1 MRPRA
6 DRQYLFRETV
16 RKDYAGATVAFKAVT
31 RLAPDD
37 ATAWYRLAALEVRQV
52 MSYGDDSS
60 FGFRGRAISLVY
72 DVRRQLDSSR
82 STSRFSHP
90 ILIRHRPLMSDRV

>member
-37 ATAWYRLAALEVRQV
+37 ATAWYRLAALEVR
-52 MSYGDDSS
+52 
-60 FGFRGRAISLVY
+60 RA
-72 DVRRQLDSSR
+72 RR
-82 STSRFSHP
+82 
-90 ILIRHRPLMSDRV
+90 RP